1 MEYEKDKKIA
11 ELEQRIIK
19 GIDKNLDPKFYQKY
33 ESIAFRLDMELKQ
46 DLTLYLN
53 LNKTSFRNFVLEL
66 IKDRIT
72 QKEYAE

>member
-1 MEYEKDKKIA
+1 MEYEKSKKIA

-72 QKEYAE
+72 EKEYAE